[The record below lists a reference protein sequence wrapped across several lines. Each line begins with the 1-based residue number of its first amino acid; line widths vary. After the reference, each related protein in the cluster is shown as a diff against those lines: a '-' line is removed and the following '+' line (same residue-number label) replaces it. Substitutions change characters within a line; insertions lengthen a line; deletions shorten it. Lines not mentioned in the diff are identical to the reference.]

1 MRNRSVARSFLALA
15 LLGIIGVSAC
25 RESGGEGEFFA
36 IAGKL
41 FVFNYRVA
49 TATYLVNLVPL
60 QPVEEGQ
67 TAVASFEDPA
77 GGETIVVR
85 KKIWPNMAKT
95 TIESPPLRCI
105 VKDRPYKV
113 SIRIEAPDGTIRQ
126 TIETTMASSEDQSL
140 LPDRPL
146 VVGPL
151 YTPNPELKGHPDG
164 KLPYPDLPP
173 CPPAAPA
180 ASG

>member
-1 MRNRSVARSFLALA
+1 MRNRSISRSIMALA
-15 LLGIIGVSAC
+15 LLSILGISAC

-36 IAGKL
+36 VAGKL

-67 TAVASFEDPA
+67 TAVASFENPD

-95 TIESPPLRCI
+95 TIESPPLRCV

-113 SIRIEAPDGTIRQ
+113 SITIEGSDGAVRQ

-146 VVGPL
+146 VVGPF
-151 YTPNPELKGHPDG
+151 YTPNPDLAGHPGG
-164 KLPYPDLPP
+164 KLPYPDAPP
-173 CPPAAPA
+173 CPPAVPA
-180 ASG
+180 AGG